1 MIIKLARASRLRCA
15 VFAGWWYTC
24 APRMQGAFRRCK
36 YFSLCPRAAQPARLT
51 KRNLTAMKFIIK
63 LFPEITIKSQSVRI
77 RFIKMLTG
85 NIRNVL
91 KHYDESLAVV
101 RHWDN
106 IEVRA
111 KDENQRIA
119 IREALTRI
127 PGIHHILEVEDVPYT
142 DMHNIFEQALE
153 LYRDKLEGKSF
164 CVRVK
169 RRGKHEFSSIDVE
182 RYVGGGLNQHIES
195 ARVKLSDPDV
205 TVNLEIENDRLLLVK
220 GRYEGIGGFP
230 IGTQEDVLSL
240 ISGGF
245 DSGVSSYMLM
255 RRGCRVHYCFFNL
268 GGAAHEIGVKQ
279 VAHYLWN
286 RFGSSHRVRFVA
298 INFEP
303 VVGEILEKVEDGQ
316 MGVVLKRMF
325 VRAASQVAER
335 YGVQALVTGEALG
348 QVSSQ
353 TLTNLR
359 LIDNVSDTLILRP
372 LISHDKEHIIDLA
385 REIGTADFA
394 RTMPE
399 YCGVISKSPTVKAV
413 KAKIEE
419 EEQKFDFSIL
429 DRVVAEATNID
440 IRDIATQTQQE
451 VVEVETVK
459 AFGPNEVLLD
469 IRSNDE
475 VDEKPFTLEG
485 VEVVALP
492 FYKLST
498 KFGDLDQSKTYLL
511 WCERGVMSRLQAL
524 YLSEQG
530 FKNIKVYRP

>member
-1 MIIKLARASRLRCA
+1 MTQWPSGLSELCEQSHIDSGILPRLDAGACGDLRYTFFQPALRA
-15 VFAGWWYTC
+15 V
-24 APRMQGAFRRCK
+24 M
-36 YFSLCPRAAQPARLT
+36 AAQRILV
-51 KRNLTAMKFIIK
+51 AMKFIIK
-63 LFPEITIKSQSVRI
+63 LFPEITIKSQSVRL
-77 RFIKMLTG
+77 RFIKILTG

-91 KHYDESLAVV
+91 KHYDENLAVI
-101 RHWDN
+101 RHWDH
-106 IEVRA
+106 IVVRA
-111 KDENQRIA
+111 KDESQRLA
-119 IREALTRI
+119 IRDALTRI
-127 PGIHHILEVEDVPYT
+127 PGIHHILEVEEVPFT
-142 DMHNIFEQALE
+142 SMHDIFERTLEAWQSALA
-153 LYRDKLEGKSF
+153 GKTF

-169 RRGKHEFSSIDVE
+169 RRGKHEFSSIEVE

-195 ARVKLSDPDV
+195 ARVKLTHPDI
-205 TVNLEIENDRLLLVK
+205 TVNLEIEDDRLLLVK

-268 GGAAHEIGVKQ
+268 GGAAHEIGVRQ

-286 RFGSSHRVRFVA
+286 RFSSSHRVRFVA

-303 VVGEILEKVEDGQ
+303 VVGEILEKVDDGQ
-316 MGVVLKRMF
+316 MGVVLKRMM
-325 VRAASQVAER
+325 VRAASKVAER

-372 LISHDKEHIIDLA
+372 LISHDKEHIINLA
-385 REIGTADFA
+385 REIGTEDFA

-413 KAKIEE
+413 KARIEAE
-419 EEQKFDFSIL
+419 EAKFDFAIL
-429 DRVVAEATNID
+429 DKVVEDASNVD
-440 IRDIATQTQQE
+440 IREIAHQAEEE
-451 VVEVETVK
+451 VVEVETVSD
-459 AFGPNEVLLD
+459 FGPYDVILD
-469 IRSNDE
+469 IRS
-475 VDEKPFTLEG
+475 VDEQDAKPLQVKG
-485 VEVVALP
+485 IDVVPLP

-498 KFGDLDQSKTYLL
+498 QFGSLDRNKIWLL

-524 YLSEQG
+524 YLREQG
-530 FKNIKVYRP
+530 FSNVKVYRP

>member
-1 MIIKLARASRLRCA
+1 
-15 VFAGWWYTC
+15 
-24 APRMQGAFRRCK
+24 
-36 YFSLCPRAAQPARLT
+36 
-51 KRNLTAMKFIIK
+51 MKFIIK
-63 LFPEITIKSQSVRI
+63 LFPEITIKSQSVRL
-77 RFIKMLTG
+77 RFIKILTG

-91 KHYDESLAVV
+91 KHYDETLAVV
-101 RHWDN
+101 RHWDHV
-106 IEVRA
+106 EVRA
-111 KDENQRIA
+111 KDENKRLD
-119 IREALTRI
+119 IRDALTRI
-127 PGIHHILEVEDVPYT
+127 PGIHHILEVEDVPFT
-142 DMHNIFEQALE
+142 DMHDIFEKALVQ
-153 LYRDKLEGKSF
+153 YRDQIEGKTF

-169 RRGKHEFSSIDVE
+169 RRGKH
-182 RYVGGGLNQHIES
+182 VGGGLNQHVET
-195 ARVKLSDPDV
+195 ARVRLTNPDV

-268 GGAAHEIGVKQ
+268 GGAAHEIGVRQ

-303 VVGEILEKVEDGQ
+303 VVGEILEKVDDGQ
-316 MGVVLKRMF
+316 MGVVLKRMM
-325 VRAASQVAER
+325 VRAASKVAER

-385 REIGTADFA
+385 RKIGTEDFA

-399 YCGVISKSPTVKAV
+399 YCGVISKSPTIKAV
-413 KAKIEE
+413 KAKIEAE
-419 EEQKFDFSIL
+419 EENFDFSIL
-429 DRVVAEATNID
+429 EKVVAEASNID
-440 IRDIATQTQQE
+440 IREIAQQTGQD
-451 VVEVETVK
+451 VVEVETVSG
-459 AFGPNEVLLD
+459 FGANDTILD
-469 IRSNDE
+469 IRS
-475 VDEKPFTLEG
+475 VDEQDDKPLQVEG
-485 VEVVALP
+485 VEVVSLP

-498 KFGDLDQSKTYLL
+498 QFGDLDQSKTYLL

-524 YLSEQG
+524 YLREQG
-530 FKNIKVYRP
+530 FANVKVYRP